1 MVLCVIPS
9 KKYGIL
15 FKWATRVRGEGEG
28 RLSGWLV
35 GRLICMDRLNK
46 RVLVEGTWVGMWVG
60 KLKGRRKLGR
70 LEGGRLVVARML
82 EGWFTQ

>member
-1 MVLCVIPS
+1 MLCVIAS

-35 GRLICMDRLNK
+35 GVRMPREYIH
-46 RVLVEGTWVGMWVG
+46 
-60 KLKGRRKLGR
+60 
-70 LEGGRLVVARML
+70 VAKERGSWMR
-82 EGWFTQ
+82 